1 MDIHSEIKKALVE
14 ALGVTPNLPITATVV
29 SIEGDTCTVKL
40 LSELVLSDVRLT
52 ATSED
57 NEDYFRV
64 IPKEESEVILMSQT
78 GTLSGLFVVKVN
90 QVKAIQYK
98 QNGFEFSLDSTDK
111 KLLLKNDST
120 SLHEIMSELTAL
132 LKGLKVFT
140 PAGVSGIPIP
150 DTITKITQVETKF
163 KNLLKSS

>member
-14 ALGVTPNLPITATVV
+14 ALGQNPNLPITATVV

-52 ATSED
+52 ATSDEA
-57 NEDYFRV
+57 EDYFRV

-90 QVKAIQYK
+90 QVKSIDYK
-98 QNGFEFSLDSTDK
+98 QNGLEFSLDSTDK

-120 SLHEIMSELTAL
+120 SLYEIMSELTAL

-140 PAGVSGIPIP
+140 PAGVSGVPIP
-150 DTITKITQVETKF
+150 HTITKITQVETKF
-163 KNLLKSS
+163 KTLLKEN